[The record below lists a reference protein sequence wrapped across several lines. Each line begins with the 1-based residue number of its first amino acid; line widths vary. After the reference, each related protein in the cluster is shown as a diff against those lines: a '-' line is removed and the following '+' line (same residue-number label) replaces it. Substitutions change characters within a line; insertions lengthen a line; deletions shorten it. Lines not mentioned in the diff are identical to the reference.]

1 MNNRKTSQAAET
13 APDAERR
20 GFLRRMLASVTG
32 LSIVAVAAA
41 AWRRS
46 SDTETVWQIDPHKC
60 TQCGLCATECVLTPS
75 AVKCVHAYDLCW
87 YCDLCGGYHQ
97 SYTQD
102 PDTAAEHQLCP
113 TSAINRTYIENPFYK
128 YDIDEEKCI
137 GCGLCVQ
144 GCNAFGN
151 GSLFLQVRH
160 DRCVNCNECAIA
172 RACPASAFVRVP
184 VDQPYILKG
193 KQGQKQ
199 GDGKKNHVLI
209 HSGRVG
215 RRSSQDKR
223 KGRT

>member
-1 MNNRKTSQAAET
+1 MNNRKTSQAKHDGT
-13 APDAERR
+13 DKGRR
-20 GFLRRMLASVTG
+20 GFLKRVCAGFAG
-32 LSIVAVAAA
+32 LSIFSVAGT
-41 AWRRS
+41 AWRRAS
-46 SDTETVWQIDPHKC
+46 TEDTVWQIDPEKC
-60 TQCGLCATECVLTPS
+60 TQCGLCATDCVLTPS

-128 YDIDEEKCI
+128 YDIDEAKCI
-137 GCGLCVQ
+137 GCGLCVK

-184 VDQPYILKG
+184 AVRPYILKG
-193 KQGQKQ
+193 KQGK
-199 GDGKKNHVLI
+199 
-209 HSGRVG
+209 
-215 RRSSQDKR
+215 SQEE
-223 KGRT
+223 TA